1 MLFIV
6 HKFGSS
12 SAALVNTKSK
22 HAYSQEGFCIV
33 QTSADYFLTWAGD
46 IPNCFGFFSNFCC
59 CSILFSGVLEAL
71 TWLLCGYFP
80 HRAAGAAV
88 SSSTHPKALTGI
100 QAASSLV
107 QQFQLHSD
115 QASTT
120 HTVWTVSVGLHS
132 KEVEVKWTCHFQFFV
147 LLSFFV
153 LVR

>member
-1 MLFIV
+1 MLILRKVSVKFRPVLITLSPELVTFQIV
-6 HKFGSS
+6 
-12 SAALVNTKSK
+12 LVSFQNWW
-22 HAYSQEGFCIV
+22 H
-33 QTSADYFLTWAGD
+33 FLLLLR
-46 IPNCFGFFSNFCC
+46 
-59 CSILFSGVLEAL
+59 LFSGVLEAL

-115 QASTT
+115 QTSTT

-132 KEVEVKWTCHFQFFV
+132 KEVEVWWQEANNEPATSGFLFFYLILFWLDSKCFKWK
-147 LLSFFV
+147 LSIQK
-153 LVR
+153 